1 MMLSKNKYCFRVA
14 TILVILT
21 ILQWVITYMEAL
33 PRSDT
38 AESVLFHNIISEKYM
53 VWNAF
58 DAVISLCNIDG
69 LS

>member
-1 MMLSKNKYCFRVA
+1 MGYPYHIAMGDNLYGG
-14 TILVILT
+14 
-21 ILQWVITYMEAL
+21 L